1 MTEREQ
7 TEEHAERSEPILSPP
22 TANPSRVKVPPEGLK
37 QRTDEDDPAPSGPPP
52 GEEA

>member
-22 TANPSRVKVPPEGLK
+22 TANPARVKVPPEGLK
-37 QRTDEDDPAPSGPPP
+37 QQIDDGDPAPPGPPE
-52 GEEA
+52 EEA